1 MTQISFKPLADN
13 QLQPLDNSVNHQI
26 INLEV
31 EAKDNNL
38 QTNNNQGLMV
48 VQVISTVNLTEKV
61 DG

>member
-13 QLQPLDNSVNHQI
+13 QLQQLDNSVNHKI
-26 INLEV
+26 INSE